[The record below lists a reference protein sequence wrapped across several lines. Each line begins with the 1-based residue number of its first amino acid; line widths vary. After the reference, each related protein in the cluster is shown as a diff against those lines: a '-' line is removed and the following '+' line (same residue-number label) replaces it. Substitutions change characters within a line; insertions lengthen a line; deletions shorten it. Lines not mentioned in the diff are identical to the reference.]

1 MVNSLR
7 AGGAEKHA
15 ISLVNRLDT
24 TRFRLAICSVKR
36 EDTLAG
42 ELDLTR
48 LEAVLSLDVRM
59 KFDWRAVHRLAR
71 EIDRYHI
78 DIIVCTNEYPVLYAK
93 VASWLTRRP
102 VRVVEVFHTT
112 ILRTMKSGIAMLL
125 YRLLFRRCELLVYV
139 SFAQRQYWRARGLR
153 AKRDVVVQNG
163 IDTEHFTDRYTAAQ
177 KAQIR
182 AEFGYSAGD
191 YVIGICA
198 GLRPEKAHA
207 DLLHALQRLRR
218 SGVPAKV
225 LMIGDGVLRSAILQ
239 QIAELKLEGAAVIAG
254 YRADVR
260 PYIACCDVM
269 TLTSHHE
276 TFSMAA
282 LESMSLG
289 KPVVITKIGGAEEQV
304 THGRTGFLF
313 APGDLDALTEHFRV
327 LADPQQRSRMGTL
340 ASQVVRDKFAMQLM
354 LAAFNR
360 ELLALAD
367 VPIRL
372 TSPVPN

>member
-15 ISLVNRLDT
+15 VSLVNRLDV

-36 EDTLAG
+36 DDVLAG
-42 ELDLTR
+42 ELDLAR
-48 LEAVLSLDVRM
+48 LEAVWSLDVRR
-59 KFDWRAVHRLAR
+59 KFDWRAAARLAR
-71 EIDRYHI
+71 DIARYHI
-78 DIIVCTNEYPVLYAK
+78 DIIVCTNEYPLLYAT
-93 VASWLTRRP
+93 VACWLTRRP

-112 ILRTMKSGIAMLL
+112 ILRTVKSAIAMLL
-125 YRLLFRRCELLVYV
+125 YRLLFRRCDLLIYV
-139 SFAQRQYWRARGLR
+139 SFAQRQHWRARGLR
-153 AKRDVVVQNG
+153 AKRDVVIQNG
-163 IDTEHFTDRYTAAQ
+163 IDTEYFTDRYTAAQ

-198 GLRPEKAHA
+198 GLRPEKAHG

-218 SGVPAKV
+218 SGLPAKV
-225 LMIGDGVLRSAILQ
+225 LMIGDGVLRPAILR
-239 QIAELKLEGAAVIAG
+239 QIAELDLEGAAVIAG

-276 TFSMAA
+276 TFSLAA

-289 KPVVITKIGGAEEQV
+289 KAVVMTRIGGAEEQV
-304 THGRTGFLF
+304 THARTGLLF
-313 APGDLDALTEHFRV
+313 APGDLDALTEHLSV
-327 LADPQQRSRMGTL
+327 LADPQRSSKMGAL
-340 ASQVVRDKFAMQLM
+340 ASQFVRDKFAMQTM
-354 LAAFNR
+354 LTAFNR

-367 VPIRL
+367 VPVGL